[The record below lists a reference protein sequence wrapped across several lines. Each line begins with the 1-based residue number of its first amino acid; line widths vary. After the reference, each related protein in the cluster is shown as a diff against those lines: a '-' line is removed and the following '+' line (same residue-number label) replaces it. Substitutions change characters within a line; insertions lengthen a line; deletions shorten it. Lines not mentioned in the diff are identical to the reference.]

1 MSRTYNIV
9 VGIGLGLSLG
19 FSMGE
24 ALQNVGMGVAFGA
37 ASAIVFIA
45 VRTTI
50 ARRKVHKP
58 PTHPLGL

>member
-24 ALQNVGMGVAFGA
+24 ALQNAGMGVAFGA
-37 ASAIVFIA
+37 ASAIVFVA
-45 VRTTI
+45 ARTTI

-58 PTHPLGL
+58 PTYPLGL

>member
-1 MSRTYNIV
+1 MSRTYKIV
-9 VGIGLGLSLG
+9 VGISLGLCLG

-24 ALQNVGMGVAFGA
+24 ALQNVGMGVAFGVASALVFVA
-37 ASAIVFIA
+37 AST
-45 VRTTI
+45 RI